1 MAAES
6 DGTTFRKAAVWACGV
21 VAVLL
26 ALLSLW
32 VVRDVLVLALVALFI
47 AVSLDPATRWL
58 VRHGIKRPFA
68 VTLIILLALGVIAGI
83 IALLIPPLISEASQ
97 IPKDLPRYVS
107 DLDARSRTFRDL
119 SERYGLDQELTKLA
133 NELPG
138 RIGSSAVNFFRRFLG
153 VMASSLLVLVLA
165 IYFMADLPRIRR
177 LIPAAVPQAMRHRT
191 RRVVD
196 VVFDKVGSYMIGG
209 LLVSFIASIVTYG
222 GLTLLKVPFALPLAM
237 FVFICAFIP
246 LIGASIGAVVCV
258 IVAAIANGLWPSAAL
273 VLLLFIVYQQLEN
286 YLIAPRVMQRTVN
299 LPAVG
304 VLLAG
309 LLGGT
314 LLGLIGALM
323 AIPIAAALK
332 AVFVEIR
339 HPSRDPDDPDPDP
352 DTDSDSDSGA
362 EPDSGAADNSGPGKT
377 PPEKPSPPPP
387 PAEPATA

>member
-6 DGTTFRKAAVWACGV
+6 DGTTFRKAAIWACGV

-32 VVRDVLVLALVALFI
+32 VVRDMLILALVALFI
-47 AVSLDPATRWL
+47 AVSLDPAVRWM

-68 VTLIILLALGVIAGI
+68 VTLMILFT
-83 IALLIPPLISEASQ
+83 IALVITVMALLVPPLVNEASQ
-97 IPKDLPRYVS
+97 ISKDLPGYVS
-107 DLDARSRTFRDL
+107 DLDNRSQTFREL
-119 SERYGLDQELTKLA
+119 STRYGLDEELNKLA
-133 NELPG
+133 KDLPG

-153 VMASSLLVLVLA
+153 VLASTLLVLVLA

-177 LIPAAVPQAMRHRT
+177 VIPQAAPQALRARTHRIVEVT
-191 RRVVD
+191 
-196 VVFDKVGSYMIGG
+196 FDKVGSYMIGG
-209 LLVSFIASIVTYG
+209 LLVSFIASIVTYV
-222 GLTLLKVPFALPLAM
+222 GLTVLKVPFALPLAM

-246 LIGASIGAVVCV
+246 LIGASIGAVVCI

-273 VLLLFIVYQQLEN
+273 VALLFIVYQQLEN

-309 LLGGT
+309 LLGAT

-323 AIPIAAALK
+323 AIPIAAAIK
-332 AVFVEIR
+332 AVIVEIR
-339 HPSRDPDDPDPDP
+339 NPSDDPEE
-352 DTDSDSDSGA
+352 TA
-362 EPDSGAADNSGPGKT
+362 
-377 PPEKPSPPPP
+377 PSSEAPPPAPPAP
-387 PAEPATA
+387 PAEPATSA